1 MSIDVKEEIVMT
13 GAPTNLNNFGKEI
26 RTTPDYPETFGAANH
41 GILPFVPP
49 FAGTKPEDLNSALVA
64 IEELQTAVGLFLEML
79 KSSGVMQK
87 APTASSAP

>member
-1 MSIDVKEEIVMT
+1 MT

-49 FAGTKPEDLNSALVA
+49 LEAAAPTELNSALGA
-64 IEELQTAVGLFLEML
+64 IEELQTTVGLLLEVL

-87 APTASSAP
+87 APTASSPP

>member
-49 FAGTKPEDLNSALVA
+49 LEAAAPTELNSALGA
-64 IEELQTAVGLFLEML
+64 IEELQTTVGLLLEVL

-87 APTASSAP
+87 APTASSSP

>member
-1 MSIDVKEEIVMT
+1 MT

-49 FAGTKPEDLNSALVA
+49 LEAEAPTDLNSALAA
-64 IEELQTAVGLFLEML
+64 IEELQTTVSLLLSAL
-79 KSSGVMQK
+79 KNSGVMQK

>member
-1 MSIDVKEEIVMT
+1 MT

-49 FAGTKPEDLNSALVA
+49 LEAAAPTELNSALGA
-64 IEELQTAVGLFLEML
+64 IEELQTTVGLLLEVL

-87 APTASSAP
+87 APTASSSP

>member
-1 MSIDVKEEIVMT
+1 MT

-49 FAGTKPEDLNSALVA
+49 LEAAAPTELNSALGA
-64 IEELQTAVGLFLEML
+64 IEELQTTVGLLLSAL
-79 KSSGVMQK
+79 KNSGVMQK
-87 APTASSAP
+87 APTASSPP

>member
-1 MSIDVKEEIVMT
+1 MT

-49 FAGTKPEDLNSALVA
+49 LEAEAPTDLNSALEA
-64 IEELQTAVGLFLEML
+64 IEELQTTVGML
-79 KSSGVMQK
+79 LSALKNSGVMQK

>member
-1 MSIDVKEEIVMT
+1 MT

-49 FAGTKPEDLNSALVA
+49 LEAAAPTDLPSALGA
-64 IEELQTAVGLFLEML
+64 IEELQTTVGLLLEVL

-87 APTASSAP
+87 APTASSPP

>member
-1 MSIDVKEEIVMT
+1 MT

-49 FAGTKPEDLNSALVA
+49 LEAEAPTDLNSALDA
-64 IEELQTAVGLFLEML
+64 IEELQTTVGLLLEVL

-87 APTASSAP
+87 APTALSAP

>member
-1 MSIDVKEEIVMT
+1 MT

-49 FAGTKPEDLNSALVA
+49 LGAAEPADLNSALMA
-64 IEELQTAVGLFLEML
+64 IKELQTTVGMLLEVC
-79 KSSGVMQK
+79 KAAGIMQK